1 MAPIQAAAILLESL
15 NGMLDAGTRHQA
27 AFDAHTPMA
36 ILVLLLAVGILS
48 ALLAGD
54 DMGSQGTFNRLHVVV
69 FAGVV
74 SLTIWVID
82 DLEMPRYGLI
92 RVDNFDKTM
101 LDVRA
106 DFQWPDAKPAP

>member
-1 MAPIQAAAILLESL
+1 MPSGLVARCVGILLRPPC
-15 NGMLDAGTRHQA
+15 A
-27 AFDAHTPMA
+27 
-36 ILVLLLAVGILS
+36 LLAVGILS

-74 SLTIWVID
+74 SLTIWVIY

-106 DFQWPDAKPAP
+106 DFQWPDAKPAS

>member
-27 AFDAHTPMA
+27 AFDAHTPTA

-74 SLTIWVID
+74 SLT
-82 DLEMPRYGLI
+82 L
-92 RVDNFDKTM
+92 
-101 LDVRA
+101 
-106 DFQWPDAKPAP
+106 

>member
-1 MAPIQAAAILLESL
+1 LAPIQAAAILLESL
-15 NGMLDAGTRHQA
+15 NGMLDAGTPHQA
-27 AFDAHTPMA
+27 AFDAHTPTA

-74 SLTIWVID
+74 SLTIWVIY

-106 DFQWPDAKPAP
+106 D

>member
-1 MAPIQAAAILLESL
+1 
-15 NGMLDAGTRHQA
+15 
-27 AFDAHTPMA
+27 
-36 ILVLLLAVGILS
+36 VLLLAVGILF
-48 ALLAGD
+48 ALLAGH
-54 DMGSQGTFNRLHVVV
+54 DMGCQGTFNRLHVIV

-74 SLTIWVID
+74 SITIWVIS

-106 DFQWPDAKPAP
+106 DFQWPAAQPAP